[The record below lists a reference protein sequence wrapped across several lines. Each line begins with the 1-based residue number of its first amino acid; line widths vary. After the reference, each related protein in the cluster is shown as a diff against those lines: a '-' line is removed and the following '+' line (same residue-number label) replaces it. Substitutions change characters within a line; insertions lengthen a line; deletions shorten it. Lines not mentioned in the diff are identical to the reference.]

1 MGKNSTT
8 LDLAR
13 ERLVHTDPMGW
24 FHERQMRLDR
34 QHFKNTIIVVLLL
47 TSLGIMLPLM
57 GPGLEGD
64 PRKLIRP
71 GLLITGDIFL
81 LLSWIA
87 REKNQDKQSTYEVFA
102 VLGVFFT
109 LFAPG
114 FTYAQDWFATGF
126 SVIVFFLVGSS
137 LVGLQ
142 HRNLII
148 TIAFLILGA
157 NYLLVSLGWRAGLV
171 IPVTGIRA
179 DAGDG
184 LARMGT
190 VIIGCFF
197 VVWQNAK
204 TQSNKDKLLME
215 ITELAV
221 SSKNV
226 EKRFLSDMSH
236 EVRNPLNS
244 LLGMLDV
251 LWESVSMNNADR
263 KNLEVARHSGFQ
275 IRSLI
280 DDILDYQNFKETGVV
295 LNEKVFDF
303 HKFEKILNLEA
314 AAIARHT
321 NINFRVLTDIDSLPR
336 FLIGDARRIKQ
347 LAMNIIGNS
356 IKFTE
361 RGEISV
367 SLKYKSNRLMVKVE
381 DTGIGMSPETLES
394 IYERHF
400 RGERASNFGSGL
412 GLTISKSIVD
422 AMGGDI
428 SFESEVGKGTK
439 VSIELPLRVGIPS
452 PEESDDGDGKDV
464 DRKLAT
470 GLNDEG
476 NRTELIPKEAGNL
489 DLTVL
494 FVDDQELN
502 LKVYSKLLSI
512 IGISSITAESGEIA
526 LQKIEDEKPELVISD
541 INMPEMNGLELLEK
555 LRASNPDLPVIAIT
569 GNVLEEDVQ
578 DYYEA
583 GFDKVLSKPVD
594 KAKLF
599 ETIREFAPRI
609 KANKRDTDKITN

>member
-1 MGKNSTT
+1 MGKNSII

-13 ERLVHTDPMGW
+13 ERSVHTDPMGW
-24 FHERQMRLDR
+24 FHEKQMRLDR

-47 TSLGIMLPLM
+47 TSVGIVLPLM
-57 GPGLEGD
+57 GSALEAD

-81 LLSWIA
+81 ILSWIA
-87 REKNQDKQSTYEVFA
+87 REKNPDKQSTYEIFA

-126 SVIVFFLVGSS
+126 SVIVFLLVGSS

-142 HRNLII
+142 RRNLLI
-148 TIAFLILGA
+148 TIALLILLA
-157 NYLLVSLGWRAGLV
+157 NYLLVSLGWVAELV
-171 IPVTGIRA
+171 VPTTGIRIL
-179 DAGDG
+179 DDG
-184 LARMGT
+184 LGRMGT
-190 VIIGCFF
+190 VIVGCFF
-197 VVWQNAK
+197 VVYQNAK
-204 TQSNKDKLLME
+204 TQSNKNKLLME

-221 SSKNV
+221 SSKNA

-263 KNLEVARHSGFQ
+263 QNLEVARHSGFQ

-280 DDILDYQNFKETGVV
+280 DDILDYQNVKETGVV
-295 LNEKVFDF
+295 LHEKVFNF
-303 HKFEKILNLEA
+303 HKFIEILNLEA
-314 AAIARHT
+314 AELARQADL
-321 NINFRVLTDIDSLPR
+321 NFRDLTDIDSLPR
-336 FLIGDARRIKQ
+336 FLIGDAIRIKQ
-347 LAMNIIGNS
+347 LALNIIGNS

-367 SLKYKSNRLMVKVE
+367 SLKYKSNRLMFKLE
-381 DTGIGMSPETLES
+381 DTGIGMTPKTLDS
-394 IYERHF
+394 IYQRHF
-400 RGERASNFGSGL
+400 RGESVSNSGSGL
-412 GLTISKSIVD
+412 GLSISKRIVD
-422 AMGGDI
+422 ALGGDI

-439 VSIELPLRVGIPS
+439 VSIELPLRIGTPS

-464 DRKLAT
+464 DRQLAS

-476 NRTELIPKEAGNL
+476 NRTELIPKEADNL

-502 LKVYSKLLSI
+502 LRVYSKLLSI
-512 IGISSITAESGEIA
+512 RGIPSITAESGEIA
-526 LQKIEDEKPELVISD
+526 LQKIEDEKPELVVSD
-541 INMPEMNGLELLEK
+541 INMPEMNGLELLK
-555 LRASNPDLPVIAIT
+555 KIRASNPDLPVIAIT

-583 GFDKVLSKPVD
+583 GFNKVLSKPID
-594 KAKLF
+594 TAKLL
-599 ETIREFAPRI
+599 EAIREFTPRI
-609 KANKRDTDKITN
+609 KGTLIK